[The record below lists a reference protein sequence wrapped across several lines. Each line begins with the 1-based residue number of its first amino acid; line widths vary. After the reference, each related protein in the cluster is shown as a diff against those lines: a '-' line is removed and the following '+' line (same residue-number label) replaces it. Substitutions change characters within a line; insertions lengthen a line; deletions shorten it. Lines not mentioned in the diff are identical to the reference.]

1 MKFKIILLLLSTM
14 LLYAQPMSNEKFI
27 KYKQIAPEVIDIMNN
42 QIGTIISC
50 FEDEKSL
57 QNMNKC
63 VSTSGKPIETM
74 IIKLIPQ
81 QTNKLCTKNSNGK
94 LIFTWSDENYK
105 IVISEL
111 NKAIHKNKENKQC
124 ILKSQTVEEYA
135 KCLNSIR

>member
-105 IVISEL
+105 IIISEL